1 MSLELLATVVVFTVL
16 LISRTPV
23 AFAILT
29 AVATYFVMTPG
40 PVIVFPQ
47 RVIASISTFPV
58 LALPF
63 FVLAGTAM
71 ARGGIAQRLL
81 DLAEG
86 MVGHFRG
93 GLGQVNVLN
102 SLFIGGMS
110 GSAKADAA
118 IDAKLLVPVMV
129 RHGYSLGFSSA
140 LSAASG
146 VLSPLLP
153 PSIGLILYGLLAG
166 VSVGRL
172 FLAGIL
178 PALLVAAGLM
188 IAVRIIAGR
197 RGYGTV
203 RESRLPL
210 RAMGSRLKAAWLA
223 LLMPV
228 GIIVGLRV
236 GVFTPTELGALVAI
250 YALLV
255 GMFAYKEIRWR
266 DLPSLLKEAALI
278 SASILIIIAAA
289 GALGYVL
296 TAERVPE
303 RLAAL
308 ATSSFENPL
317 VILLVINLL
326 MLILGLFMES
336 TSLLVIVTPVLAPV
350 VIELGI
356 DPVHFGVLLV
366 FNLVIGGLTPPV
378 GGNMY
383 TVCAITG
390 CPLDTFSREVLPF
403 LGVLVAVLATIT
415 VVPLVTLFL
424 PSLLMG

>member
-1 MSLELLATVVVFTVL
+1 
-16 LISRTPV
+16 
-23 AFAILT
+23 
-29 AVATYFVMTPG
+29 
-40 PVIVFPQ
+40 
-47 RVIASISTFPV
+47 
-58 LALPF
+58 
-63 FVLAGTAM
+63 
-71 ARGGIAQRLL
+71 
-81 DLAEG
+81 
-86 MVGHFRG
+86 
-93 GLGQVNVLN
+93 
-102 SLFIGGMS
+102 
-110 GSAKADAA
+110 
-118 IDAKLLVPVMV
+118 
-129 RHGYSLGFSSA
+129 
-140 LSAASG
+140 
-146 VLSPLLP
+146 
-153 PSIGLILYGLLAG
+153 LILYGLLAG

-203 RESRLPL
+203 RDKRLPW
-210 RAMGSRLKAAWLA
+210 RAVRVRFRAAWLA

-278 SASILIIIAAA
+278 SASILLIIAAA

-296 TAERVPE
+296 TAERVPA
-303 RLAAL
+303 RLAEVV
-308 ATSSFENPL
+308 TSSFQNPL
-317 VILLVINLL
+317 AILVVINVLVL
-326 MLILGLFMES
+326 VLGLFMES
-336 TSLLVIVTPVLAPV
+336 TSLLVIITPVLAPV
-350 VIELGI
+350 AIELGI

-383 TVCAITG
+383 TVCAVTG
-390 CPLDTFSREVLPF
+390 CSVDTFSREVLPF
-403 LGVLVAVLATIT
+403 LGVLVAVLALIT
-415 VVPLVTLFL
+415 VAPIITLLL